1 MVFQV
6 VSIWMILNMTVAAV
20 IDGMQ
25 TAQDDND
32 RFFKSSDIDEF
43 IDLWQ
48 LYDPEGTG
56 LMPLKEFIFFIGELK
71 APFNQIEMNV
81 EPHKRKLQRNHFEL
95 GYFINSKRKFKVR

>member
-1 MVFQV
+1 MTQSYDDIKLNGYKGCGSKYAIPIFMVFQV

-43 IDLWQ
+43 IDLW
-48 LYDPEGTG
+48 
-56 LMPLKEFIFFIGELK
+56 
-71 APFNQIEMNV
+71 
-81 EPHKRKLQRNHFEL
+81 
-95 GYFINSKRKFKVR
+95 